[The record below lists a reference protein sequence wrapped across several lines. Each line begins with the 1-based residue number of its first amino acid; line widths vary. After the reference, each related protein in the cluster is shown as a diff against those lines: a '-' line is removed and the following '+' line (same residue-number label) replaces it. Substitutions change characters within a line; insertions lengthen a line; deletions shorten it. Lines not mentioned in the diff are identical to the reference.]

1 MKTIRGV
8 YLNGVKITNEENNRK
23 AREELKGLVIR
34 LMLASRSDDV
44 DLLTDY
50 LSLIIKA
57 PLLLPYIPYSGESLL
72 NNFDFLTSYIA
83 IRKNKYV
90 ESGKELLESS
100 NVTPRSFIEILYG
113 GDKVEA
119 FYSLR
124 KIFEALSTTPAD
136 TRPGLNIAPLSSH
149 LTLTSLIGW
158 LEQPYSKDLPYLRL
172 ASILHDI
179 GKLTSPAH
187 HLNEGIKFMEE
198 VISELRKENVEV
210 ENLEKALHLIK
221 THHSKDDS
229 IVRRA
234 DGIASSVDR
243 LLEEVKEVI
252 PSIEECK
259 PFLSCYEPEAK
270 AECMEQIKYDEKDY
284 KACTEKLYKALHEK
298 KKGGERDDKV
308 SNVKG
313 YLYYIDFPGVQ
324 SFINYFSNLR
334 DLSAAS
340 FLVDFLSSAV
350 PFLHLDNLH
359 RGKAFLLPEA
369 LLSAMGGHSY
379 LVGRAD
385 VEPEK
390 FIKALEEDE
399 TFKELD
405 VTLRVSYVPFYYN
418 DHVIQYNSLS
428 EVIRKGNLN
437 SLLLDFKEEVLS
449 YGLHKVCDS
458 CGIRPA
464 VYFEGGQAYC
474 KRCYFVHKHSGNRGA
489 MAKLG
494 SKFYVDGKIWT
505 YKTEEGIDPMEEIAE
520 ESNYVSVIKFD
531 GNNAGE
537 YFKNSL
543 TFGEYTAKSFWVDY
557 AVKKAYYDALKELG
571 DEAKKIP
578 VGTLYLGGDEGVI
591 ISPSSISLPFVS
603 SFIKKAEESG
613 LTFKVGVITAKY
625 DHPIQFLI
633 NAADRLMEE
642 SKHEKSTI
650 GVLTTSSFLSD
661 KVVKEEMEEFK
672 EIYSPKITLEE
683 VNELILLANN
693 LKEKGKLKHAV
704 SSLDD
709 ALELYLTSG
718 KDLLKLLAYLLRERQ
733 RVEDDD
739 EKKLYKLILKTY
751 NGESVNLLGYY
762 HVLKTFILGERE

>member
-1 MKTIRGV
+1 
-8 YLNGVKITNEENNRK
+8 
-23 AREELKGLVIR
+23 
-34 LMLASRSDDV
+34 
-44 DLLTDY
+44 
-50 LSLIIKA
+50 
-57 PLLLPYIPYSGESLL
+57 
-72 NNFDFLTSYIA
+72 
-83 IRKNKYV
+83 
-90 ESGKELLESS
+90 
-100 NVTPRSFIEILYG
+100 
-113 GDKVEA
+113 
-119 FYSLR
+119 
-124 KIFEALSTTPAD
+124 
-136 TRPGLNIAPLSSH
+136 
-149 LTLTSLIGW
+149 
-158 LEQPYSKDLPYLRL
+158 
-172 ASILHDI
+172 
-179 GKLTSPAH
+179 
-187 HLNEGIKFMEE
+187 
-198 VISELRKENVEV
+198 
-210 ENLEKALHLIK
+210 
-221 THHSKDDS
+221 
-229 IVRRA
+229 
-234 DGIASSVDR
+234 
-243 LLEEVKEVI
+243 
-252 PSIEECK
+252 
-259 PFLSCYEPEAK
+259 
-270 AECMEQIKYDEKDY
+270 
-284 KACTEKLYKALHEK
+284 
-298 KKGGERDDKV
+298 
-308 SNVKG
+308 
-313 YLYYIDFPGVQ
+313 
-324 SFINYFSNLR
+324 
-334 DLSAAS
+334 
-340 FLVDFLSSAV
+340 
-350 PFLHLDNLH
+350 
-359 RGKAFLLPEA
+359 
-369 LLSAMGGHSY
+369 
-379 LVGRAD
+379 
-385 VEPEK
+385 
-390 FIKALEEDE
+390 
-399 TFKELD
+399 
-405 VTLRVSYVPFYYN
+405 
-418 DHVIQYNSLS
+418 
-428 EVIRKGNLN
+428 
-437 SLLLDFKEEVLS
+437 
-449 YGLHKVCDS
+449 
-458 CGIRPA
+458 
-464 VYFEGGQAYC
+464 
-474 KRCYFVHKHSGNRGA
+474 

-505 YKTEEGIDPMEEIAE
+505 YKTEGGIDPMEEIAE
-520 ESNYVSVIKFD
+520 ESNYISVIKFD

-537 YFKNSL
+537 YFRNTL

-739 EKKLYKLILKTY
+739 EKELYKLILKTY